1 MRIKGVNKKFEL
13 LEDVVILF
21 KDGEKENFN
30 SIYIDKEF
38 IYFGKILDNREF
50 VGIGGIPKNNIKL
63 IETKNKKIISLLF
76 ARN

>member
-1 MRIKGVNKKFEL
+1 MMKKEVNKKFEI

-21 KDGEKENFN
+21 RDGKKENFN

-38 IYFGKILDNREF
+38 IYFGKIVDNREF

-63 IETKNKKIISLLF
+63 IENKNKKIILKKD
-76 ARN
+76 